1 VRIDKF
7 ITDKVYNLCNS
18 SPSGIDYLNA
28 TGKPHTVRL
37 HFVPKPR
44 QKIRDVEIDL
54 KLINPCGLAARGTRL
69 YAKPVRR
76 IELLTADSNRSN
88 LKD

>member
-1 VRIDKF
+1 MHIEKF

-28 TGKPHTVRL
+28 TGKPHTVML

-44 QKIRDVEIDL
+44 QKIKEANINL
-54 KLINPCGLAARGTRL
+54 KLIKPCGLTARGTRL

-76 IELLTADSNRSN
+76 IELVTAESLRSN
-88 LKD
+88 LND